1 MTIAPAAQSLDLIRP
16 NLIRP
21 GDAAYDRARLAWN
34 LAVDQRPAAVAFPQD
49 EAEVAAV
56 VRYARDNGYR
66 VAPQRTG
73 HNALPLGSLEEAVLL
88 RTDRLTGVEIDV
100 RERSARVGSATKWEH
115 VVPQAS
121 DLGLAA
127 LHGSTGDVS
136 VVGYSLG
143 GGLGWYARKHGLAA
157 NKVTAVE
164 LVTADGELVRATR
177 DEEPELFWALRG
189 GVGNFGVVTAL
200 EFDLFEQPL
209 DYAGVLFFPWERSDE
224 VLHAWH
230 GWLPTTPDDVTS
242 VGRIMQFPPLPM
254 VPEPLRGQSF
264 ALVEAVYLGSE
275 AEGRELLEP
284 LRKLGP
290 VMDTFAMVPPKEIAE
305 LHMDPKDPVP
315 GVTGHRLLGPL
326 PAAGIDAFVAA
337 AGPTSGSP
345 LISAELR
352 QLGGALAQSSPE
364 HGAVDMLDA
373 EYAYFGVGIAATP
386 EATAA
391 NEAHLSEVADA
402 LAPYDAGRLYANF
415 AEASRVGSSS
425 LFGAETVARL
435 RAVKDAVDPG
445 DVFRANY
452 AID

>member
-1 MTIAPAAQSLDLIRP
+1 MTIAAAPSLELVGPKLIRQ
-16 NLIRP
+16 
-21 GDAAYDRARLAWN
+21 GDATYDAARQAWN
-34 LAVDQRPAAVAFPQD
+34 LAVDQRPAAVAFPEN

-56 VRYARDNGYR
+56 VRFARANGYR

-73 HNALPLGSLEEAVLL
+73 HNAGAVGSLEDAVLL
-88 RTDRLTGVEIDV
+88 RTDRLTGVEIDA
-100 RERSARVGSATKWEH
+100 RSRSARVGAATKWEH
-115 VVPQAS
+115 MIPQAS

-189 GVGNFGVVTAL
+189 GAGNFGVVTAL
-200 EFDLFEQPL
+200 EFDLFEQEL
-209 DYAGVLFFPWERSDE
+209 DYAGVLFFPWERSGE

-230 GWLPTTPDDVTS
+230 EWLPTTPDEVTS

-254 VPEPLRGQSF
+254 VPEPLRGRAF
-264 ALVEAVYLGSE
+264 ALVEAVYVGSE
-275 AEGRELLEP
+275 ADGKELLEP
-284 LRKLGP
+284 LRALGP

-315 GVTGHRLLGPL
+315 GVTGHRLLGEL
-326 PAAGIDAFVAA
+326 PAEGIDAFVAA
-337 AGPTSGSP
+337 GGPGSGSQ
-345 LISAELR
+345 LISIELR

-364 HGAVDMLDA
+364 HGAIDTLNA
-373 EYAYFGVGIAATP
+373 EYAYFGVGIAAGP
-386 EATAA
+386 DATAA
-391 NEAHLSEVADA
+391 TEAQLAHVADA
-402 LAPYDAGRLYANF
+402 LAPYDAGRMYANF

-435 RAVKDAVDPG
+435 RAVKDAYDPTG
-445 DVFRANY
+445 LFRANY